1 VVLIGLLP
9 LIGDFDDVAVIWLVD
24 GSDAT
29 AVNVVGA
36 VRVIVVTVVVVDD
49 TMTTIDFTGGALTA
63 VELVVATLH
72 GSVTGTEFEVVAKTV
87 DVAATGGIG
96 LVVSVVDVGIVL
108 SLDDVVVVVGSSSE
122 MTTASWKSNSI
133 SGSAVAVAG
142 VVGC

>member
-1 VVLIGLLP
+1 MDDVTVVL
-9 LIGDFDDVAVIWLVD
+9 LVD
-24 GSDAT
+24 GSDAA
-29 AVNVVGA
+29 AVDVVGA

-49 TMTTIDFTGGALTA
+49 TMTTIDFTGRALTA
-63 VELVVATLH
+63 VELVVATPD
-72 GSVTGTEFEVVAKTV
+72 GSATDMDFEVVAKTV

-122 MTTASWKSNSI
+122 ITTASWKSNSI
-133 SGSAVAVAG
+133 SGNAVAAAG